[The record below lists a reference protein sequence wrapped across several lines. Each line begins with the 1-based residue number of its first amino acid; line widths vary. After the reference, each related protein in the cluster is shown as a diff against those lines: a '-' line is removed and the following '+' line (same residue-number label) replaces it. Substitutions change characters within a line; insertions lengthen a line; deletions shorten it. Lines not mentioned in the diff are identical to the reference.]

1 MITQMK
7 KFIRQDTTLTVLLGL
22 LIFLI
27 LLFGSILQD
36 KFFSFDN
43 IQSMGYQIPEFAFLA
58 LAMSIAMITGG
69 IDLSVVANANM
80 AGIMAGYVLTGAV
93 FGPNSGMSD
102 LTLVIIAILVA
113 LIVATLGGVFNGI
126 LIAKFSV
133 PAILATLGTM
143 TFYNGISTAITEGK
157 GVVGFPDNYL
167 SIGTSAP
174 LGIPLVFYIFFIAF
188 AVVAFVMVRTPFGQS
203 IYLYGENR
211 IASLFSGI
219 KNEKMIIKTYALAG
233 FLSGIAAIIMTSR
246 VNSPKYNYG
255 DSYLLQA
262 ILVAVLGGINPN
274 GGRGKV
280 TNVIIGI
287 LILQILQSAFTLFA
301 FSPYAKRMI
310 FGFMLLLIMVINF
323 IIDKW
328 GARSKSIAKDSEVV
342 PQEAK

>member
-1 MITQMK
+1 MK

-93 FGPNSGMSD
+93 FGLNSGMSD

-246 VNSPKYNYG
+246 VNSAKYNYG

>member
-1 MITQMK
+1 MTQMK

-93 FGPNSGMSD
+93 FGLNSGMSD

-246 VNSPKYNYG
+246 VNSAKYNYG

>member
-93 FGPNSGMSD
+93 FGLNSGMSD

-246 VNSPKYNYG
+246 VNSAKYNYG